1 MFKILDAKYA
11 PSNLHDV
18 ENANAH
24 LTNNQKEKLH
34 LLLSQHELMFDGML
48 GKWEGNPCHVELRKG
63 AKTVPCNSVQHST
76 CIQAHTSPGRQQT
89 MKSWRPKKIN

>member
-1 MFKILDAKYA
+1 MSKILNGKYA
-11 PSNLHDV
+11 LADLREV
-18 ENANAH
+18 ANANAH
-24 LTNNQKEKLH
+24 LTDNQKEKLH
-34 LLLSQHELMFDGML
+34 LLLLQHEPLFDGTL

-76 CIQAHTSPGRQQT
+76 CIQAHTSHGRQQT